1 MDRIRSMKGFRSVLM
16 LLVAAIAIFLV
27 SCGGQPVA
35 KGPLYTTEQLA
46 QIETSLETVQELRD
60 RMLEIPVLVQKGD
73 WNDVQAYIHGPLG
86 ELRFKM
92 STLAR
97 QLRPEKAQ
105 TEALQAAR
113 DVFEHLNIIDEATVT
128 NDRIKA
134 LKNYNEALRDFDVF
148 LNLIPD
154 TQAG

>member
-1 MDRIRSMKGFRSVLM
+1 MKGFRSVLM
-16 LLVAAIAIFLV
+16 VLVAAIAIFMV
-27 SCGGQPVA
+27 SCSSQPVV
-35 KGPLYTTEQLA
+35 KGPLYSTEQLA
-46 QIETSLETVQELRD
+46 QIETSVATVQELRD

-73 WNDVQAYIHGPLG
+73 WNDVQTYIHGPLG

-92 STLAR
+92 SNLAR

-105 TEALQAAR
+105 KEALQAAR

-134 LKNYNEALRDFDVF
+134 LKNYNEALRDFDTF
-148 LNLIPD
+148 LDFIPT